1 MPVRTW
7 VCSGTRAMVL
17 CWSLH
22 AQGQQCCSPW
32 TLGACLAGSR
42 LPWRHCPPARRCRM
56 SCHGSRKP
64 EPLPM
69 HVCAC
74 LSRHHCRAF
83 CSTGTATAP
92 RAVPSTTPRPLF
104 SSSLF
109 LSLPLPPPLPP
120 GRRGQFG
127 PSTRPHCRHQHRRH
141 FHCEGDSSTAPPRT
155 AGSATLLCRAPRPG
169 LQAEPRA
176 QLPLPAASTRSSLTP
191 SLALGWAG
199 WLHRL
204 CCSLHVF

>member
-1 MPVRTW
+1 MRTW

-92 RAVPSTTPRPLF
+92 RAVPSTTPLPLF

-109 LSLPLPPPLPP
+109 LSRSLSS
-120 GRRGQFG
+120 QY
-127 PSTRPHCRHQHRRH
+127 
-141 FHCEGDSSTAPPRT
+141 DSIS
-155 AGSATLLCRAPRPG
+155 SSVS
-169 LQAEPRA
+169 PRA
-176 QLPLPAASTRSSLTP
+176 FRMRSASARIYKRGRNRHTVSITDVRR
-191 SLALGWAG
+191 
-199 WLHRL
+199 LHFL
-204 CCSLHVF
+204 W